1 MKFFVSM
8 VFEWVTITI
17 QSISE
22 VDIGMLNF
30 GILVGEDP
38 TPEEFFGLFE
48 ELLEE
53 YNRTHKEPRG
63 RNMNDTVEENGTK
76 E

>member
-1 MKFFVSM
+1 
-8 VFEWVTITI
+8 
-17 QSISE
+17 
-22 VDIGMLNF
+22 MLIF
-30 GILVGEDP
+30 GILDGEDP